1 MRLVVELGCFTGI
14 PTPHR
19 DAVYALVDLQ
29 KAAYAATRFAPP
41 EGNRL
46 GAPIAVA
53 WSNAFAAL
61 AEIALSGLFP
71 FSFMKTSGRD
81 PRQNHLYAIMRA
93 KLAFDNL
100 MTAQTKEERRKARL
114 WMLAWTKTAN
124 VHLLG
129 NDLVRT
135 R

>member
-1 MRLVVELGCFTGI
+1 
-14 PTPHR
+14 
-19 DAVYALVDLQ
+19 
-29 KAAYAATRFAPP
+29 
-41 EGNRL
+41 
-46 GAPIAVA
+46 
-53 WSNAFAAL
+53 
-61 AEIALSGLFP
+61 
-71 FSFMKTSGRD
+71 
-81 PRQNHLYAIMRA
+81 MRA